1 VITHGAE
8 QVDQVRE
15 GSDSMTK
22 QWLIALGTLALGAPA
37 AADFEKLGACSG
49 LYEAGGEMARWRAV
63 QSVAQEM
70 GQQQNTTEAAY
81 DAGWWFGVARGDWK
95 ALYLSFVSDYGE
107 EQAESW
113 RQSAISDNGCESIG
127 DSPAE

>member
-1 VITHGAE
+1 
-8 QVDQVRE
+8 
-15 GSDSMTK
+15 
-22 QWLIALGTLALGAPA
+22 
-37 AADFEKLGACSG
+37 